1 MPDSSLFPVSA
12 GGALVRVPDY
22 IRVDLPQPVVLAYGI
37 GVDSTAL
44 LVELESQGT
53 PPDLVIT
60 GDPGVE
66 KPETY
71 AYQKMIAAWMTARGI
86 PYVTVRYTP
95 RRFKH
100 WPPYFDLLS
109 NVLTNATLPS
119 ISLGRHSCSLKW
131 KVAPQDAFLKTW
143 EPAQAAWARGQK
155 VVRLIGYDASPADT
169 RRYTHASTIA
179 NDLFECRYPLREWGW
194 DRAACIARIEA
205 AGLPVPPKSS
215 CFICGAMKPDEVRA
229 LPTWCL
235 RLIVLVEARAAPR
248 LRTVEGL
255 WRRST
260 RTRPGRMT
268 DFIRREELLSAADID
283 AIIREAPA
291 DLIRFQDV
299 AAHVPLPDRPGMA
312 EWLAQFNAGLMEVA

>member
-1 MPDSSLFPVSA
+1 MHCSNSPR
-12 GGALVRVPDY
+12 LVDTILVAAPPP
-22 IRVDLPQPVVLAYGI
+22 IVLAYGI

-44 LVELESQGT
+44 LVELESLGQA
-53 PPDLVIT
+53 PDLVLT
-60 GDPGVE
+60 ADPGAE

-71 AYQKMIAAWMTARGI
+71 EYQKVMAAWMAARGI
-86 PYVTVRYTP
+86 PYEVVRYVP

-100 WPPYFDLLS
+100 WPPYYSILS

-119 ISLGRHSCSLKW
+119 ISMGRHSCSLKW
-131 KVAPQDAFLKTW
+131 KVAPQDAFLKQW
-143 EPAQAAWARGQK
+143 PPAKAAWAAGGK

-169 RRYTHASTIA
+169 RRHAHASAIEH
-179 NDLFECRYPLREWGW
+179 DLFECRYPLREWKW

-229 LPTWCL
+229 LPAWCL

-260 RTRPGRMT
+260 STRPGRMT
-268 DFIRREELLSAADID
+268 DFIRAEELLPAADID
-283 AIIREAPA
+283 AIIRDAPA

-299 AAHVPLPDRPGMA
+299 AAHVPLPERPAMA
-312 EWLAQFNAGLMEVA
+312 EWLETFNAGLLEAA

>member
-1 MPDSSLFPVSA
+1 MLASDRPAPSA
-12 GGALVRVPDY
+12 RPRDIDY
-22 IRVDLPQPVVLAYGI
+22 IRVAEPAPVVLAYGI

-44 LVELESQGT
+44 LVELESRGT

-60 GDPGVE
+60 GDPGIE

-71 AYQKMIAAWMTARGI
+71 VYQEMMAAWMAARGI
-86 PYVTVRYTP
+86 RYETVRYTP
-95 RRFKH
+95 KRFKH
-100 WPPYFDLLS
+100 WPPYYDLLA

-131 KVAPQDAFLKTW
+131 KVAPQDAFLKQW
-143 EPAQAAWARGQK
+143 EPAKAAWARGQK
-155 VVRLIGYDASPADT
+155 VIRLIGYDASPADT
-169 RRYTHASTIA
+169 RRYNHASAIA

-194 DRAACIARIEA
+194 NRAACIARIEA

-229 LPTWCL
+229 LPSWCL
-235 RLIVLVEARAAPR
+235 RLIVPVEARAAPR

-260 RTRPGRMT
+260 ATRPGRMT
-268 DFIRREELLSAADID
+268 DFIRAEELLPAADID
-283 AIIREAPA
+283 AIIRDAPA

-299 AAHVPLPDRPGMA
+299 AGHVPLPERPTMA
-312 EWLAQFNAGLMEVA
+312 EWLDMFNAGLLEAA

>member
-1 MPDSSLFPVSA
+1 MLAIDCPAPAARPRDI
-12 GGALVRVPDY
+12 DY
-22 IRVDLPQPVVLAYGI
+22 IRVAEPAPTVLAYGI

-44 LVELESQGT
+44 LVELESRGT

-71 AYQKMIAAWMTARGI
+71 AYQEMMAAWMAARGI
-86 PYVTVRYTP
+86 RYETVRYTP
-95 RRFKH
+95 KRFKH
-100 WPPYFDLLS
+100 WPPYYDLLA

-131 KVAPQDAFLKTW
+131 KVAPQDAFLKDW
-143 EPAQAAWARGQK
+143 GPAKAAWARGLK
-155 VVRLIGYDASPADT
+155 VIRLIGYDASPADT
-169 RRYTHASTIA
+169 RRYAHASTIA
-179 NDLFECRYPLREWGW
+179 SDLFECRYPLRDWGW
-194 DRAACIARIEA
+194 NRDACIARIEA

-229 LPTWCL
+229 LPVWCL

-260 RTRPGRMT
+260 SKRPGRMT
-268 DFIRREELLSAADID
+268 DFIRAEELLPAADIE
-283 AIIREAPA
+283 AIIRDAPV

-299 AAHVPLPDRPGMA
+299 AAHVPLPDRPAMA
-312 EWLAQFNAGLMEVA
+312 EWLETFNAGLLEAA